1 MEKANE
7 NGRSRIRGLGDW
19 LIHPPLAGPAA
30 MVLLRCMAGGVFLSE
45 GILKFLYPSLGVVR
59 FTKLGF
65 PWPLATA
72 SFVGG
77 LEIVGGILLMA
88 GLFTRLVAIP
98 FMAEMVVALLSTKV
112 SLYLGTSPLALPP
125 TPPRIGFW
133 AVMHESRS
141 EYAQLLTVTFL
152 MLTGPGTWSLD
163 ALLGRGAAAA
173 RRRSTAPAIDT
184 TALTD
189 ERAPT
194 GRTVDGPAALQR
206 ATR

>member
-1 MEKANE
+1 MEEANE
-7 NGRSRIRGLGDW
+7 NGRSRIRGLADW

-30 MVLLRCMAGGVFLSE
+30 TVLLRCMAGGVFLSE
-45 GILKFLYPSLGVVR
+45 GILKFLYPGLGVVR

-65 PWPLATA
+65 PLPLATA

-77 LEIVGGILLMA
+77 LEIVGGLLLIA

-98 FMAEMVVALLSTKV
+98 FIGEMVVAVLSTKI
-112 SLYLGTSPLALPP
+112 SLYLGTSPLAPPP

-141 EYAQLLTVTFL
+141 DYAQLLTVTFL
-152 MLTGPGTWSLD
+152 MLTGPGRWSLD
-163 ALLGRGAAAA
+163 ALLGRGVAAA
-173 RRRSTAPAIDT
+173 RRPSTTPAAE

-194 GRTVDGPAALQR
+194 GRTVELGASAR
-206 ATR
+206 